1 MDLYTEKKRTFFIMA
16 TSIVMNFSM
25 FIIAYYLK
33 LPLWLDTTGTI
44 YAAVLLGAPAGF
56 VVAIINN
63 LIQAFGFYGND
74 SLLFYIVSALTAFV
88 TGYIMKNKKRNV
100 LRWLMLA
107 MCLLAMCSFAS
118 IIITLI
124 TTEGIPA
131 DYWGTMIYKAMMEKG
146 VIPVLCTAT
155 SVSLVK
161 FLDIVVSLLI
171 VALSIFLTPKAIKSN
186 AATIKNNVVEI

>member
-1 MDLYTEKKRTFFIMA
+1 MA
-16 TSIVMNFSM
+16 TSVVMNFSL
-25 FIIAYYLK
+25 FIIAYYFK

-56 VVAIINN
+56 VVAIANN
-63 LIQAFGFYGND
+63 LIQAFGFYGDD

-88 TGYIMKNKKRNV
+88 TGYIMKNKKHNI
-100 LRWLMLA
+100 LRWLMLTI
-107 MCLLAMCSFAS
+107 CLFAACSFAS
-118 IIITLI
+118 IIVTFI

-131 DYWGTMIYKAMMEKG
+131 DYWGAMIYNTMMKKG
-146 VIPVLCTAT
+146 IIPVLCTVA

-171 VALSIFLTPKAIKSN
+171 VVLSIFLTPKAIKSN
-186 AATIKNNVVEI
+186 VATVKNDVVEN